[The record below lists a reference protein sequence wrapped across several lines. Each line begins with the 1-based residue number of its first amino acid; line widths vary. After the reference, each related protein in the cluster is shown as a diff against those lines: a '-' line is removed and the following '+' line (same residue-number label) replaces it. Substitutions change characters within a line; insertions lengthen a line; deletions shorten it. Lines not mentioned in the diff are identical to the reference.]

1 MPSDI
6 WDKTVGTLIFLAA
19 FAIGLHGL
27 VTQTGLAGWI
37 VLAQHQ
43 LFGWSS
49 TKLTMLLSMVVLG
62 FAGLTLWA
70 GFQKLRG
77 RRDAGAQAMRVLAG
91 TPAGARELTRR
102 ELAGW
107 LAAGIALTWAIG
119 AGAWWWTVQGEQRDA
134 SAHYEPLALEAGRAP
149 QPAGSH
155 LLLKGLPLTSHVVVH
170 TTRRHGSTQEDH
182 QLVPIVPPGWQEGM
196 PVSFVARVGARTDL
210 GWRPWD
216 SRRMRPGRR
225 DEPFDMHVRLD
236 GAVPP
241 AAGVEFRKMNVPL
254 AEPAWQLDVIS
265 TTGAVAIRDRR
276 AEYLQTMLIVCA
288 IVSGALVV
296 SGLAVMAGWAIRRRR
311 LGY

>member
-27 VTQTGLAGWI
+27 VTETGLAGWI

-49 TKLTMLLSMVVLG
+49 TKLTMLLSMIVLG

-119 AGAWWWTVQGEQRDA
+119 AGAWWWT
-134 SAHYEPLALEAGRAP
+134 
-149 QPAGSH
+149 
-155 LLLKGLPLTSHVVVH
+155 
-170 TTRRHGSTQEDH
+170 
-182 QLVPIVPPGWQEGM
+182 
-196 PVSFVARVGARTDL
+196 
-210 GWRPWD
+210 
-216 SRRMRPGRR
+216 
-225 DEPFDMHVRLD
+225 
-236 GAVPP
+236 GAV
-241 AAGVEFRKMNVPL
+241 E
-254 AEPAWQLDVIS
+254 
-265 TTGAVAIRDRR
+265 IRDRR
-276 AEYLQTMLIVCA
+276 GEYLQTMLIVCA